1 MSYWIEFYEQGN
13 KIGETPAP
21 GSEDEAREHAKQGLV
36 THKADFARIVD
47 VDADGAEVWS
57 VHADTAEARIPKP

>member
-21 GSEDEAREHAKQGLV
+21 GSEEEAREHARQGLV
-36 THKADFARIVD
+36 THKADFACIVD
-47 VDADGAEVWS
+47 VEADGAEVWS
-57 VHADTAEARIPKP
+57 VHADTDEALIIKP